1 MQENNL
7 LNQVLRNLD
16 SIKKLENDN
25 KKLQELILKSQDSK
39 ILKKKVDDLLYL
51 LGEKDK
57 NLRIIEEKIKNEHG
71 RIIFELKKRYDD
83 EKEANSRL
91 QKKILLLSKYVNENK
106 RLKVYISKL
115 QFIMKKEYEKKL
127 NDLNDGFLIYKE
139 KHKSILKDAEEH
151 KLGFRKNLEIERKR
165 NEELAEINRSLYSR
179 IKELESKNE
188 KLTEMNKK
196 IFYDYTAIKEV
207 RSNKEKEIEERK
219 KSVET
224 SAKNKVNEIAK
235 EFLEKEIEYRARIE
249 SLNNDLKSYIEQ
261 LNDIKSKY
269 YRREKELKEKFKE
282 LF

>member
-25 KKLQELILKSQDSK
+25 KKLQELILKSQDSQ

-57 NLRIIEEKIKNEHG
+57 NLKIIEEKIKNEHA
-71 RIIFELKKRYDD
+71 RIIFELKKRYDE

-91 QKKILLLSKYVNENK
+91 KKQILLLSKYANENK

-127 NDLNDGFLIYKE
+127 DDLNGSFLVYKE
-139 KHKSILKDAEEH
+139 KHKSILKEAEEH
-151 KLGFRKNLEIERKR
+151 KLGFRKNLEVERKK
-165 NEELAEINRSLYSR
+165 NEELAGVNRSLYSR
-179 IKELESKNE
+179 IREIEAQNE

-196 IFYDYTAIKEV
+196 IFYDYTTIKEV
-207 RSNKEKEIEERK
+207 KSNKEKEIEEK
-219 KSVET
+219 KKNVET

-249 SLNNDLKSYIEQ
+249 SLNSDLKIYIAQ
-261 LNDIKSKY
+261 LNEIKSKY

>member
-127 NDLNDGFLIYKE
+127 DDLNDGFLIYKE

-249 SLNNDLKSYIEQ
+249 SLNNDLKSYIGQ